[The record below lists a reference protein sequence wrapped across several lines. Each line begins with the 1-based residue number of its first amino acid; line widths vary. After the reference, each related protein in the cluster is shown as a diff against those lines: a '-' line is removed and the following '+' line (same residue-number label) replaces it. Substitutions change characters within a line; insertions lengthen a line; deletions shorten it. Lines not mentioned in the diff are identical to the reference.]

1 MEINN
6 GYAFQVFYFF
16 FLINEITED
25 ITLNTQLTR
34 QLVGS
39 PEETNGMTVSSPSL
53 QAVNEE
59 LPG

>member
-1 MEINN
+1 M
-6 GYAFQVFYFF
+6 AMRSKYFIF
-16 FLINEITED
+16 FLINAITED
-25 ITLNTQLTR
+25 ITLNTWLTR

-39 PEETNGMTVSSPSL
+39 PEETNGMTASSPSL

>member
-1 MEINN
+1 M
-6 GYAFQVFYFF
+6 AMRSKYFIF

-25 ITLNTQLTR
+25 ITLNTWLTR

-53 QAVNEE
+53 QVVNEE